1 MKMCLIKS
9 VSKIC
14 KLNQWW
20 PEDEG
25 TVTGNGLRELFGS
38 DKCYT
43 GMIFQTPKLTR
54 ILFYF
59 IFLTRILKRK
69 KN

>member
-1 MKMCLIKS
+1 MKDVFKS

-14 KLNQWW
+14 KMNQWW

-25 TVTGNGLRELFGS
+25 TVTGNGLRNFGS

-43 GMIFQTPKLTR
+43 GMIFQTPEITGN
-54 ILFYF
+54 F
-59 IFLTRILKRK
+59 
-69 KN
+69 